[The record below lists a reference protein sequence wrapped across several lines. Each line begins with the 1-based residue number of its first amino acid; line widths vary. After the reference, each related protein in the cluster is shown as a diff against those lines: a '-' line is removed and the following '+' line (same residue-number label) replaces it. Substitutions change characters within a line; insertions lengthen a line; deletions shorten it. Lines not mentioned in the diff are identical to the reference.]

1 MHFIHQSLEDGH
13 HRFIYFFICWKN
25 MHHLLGN
32 LNTTSTSSLRFQTD
46 SRHGFYCK
54 ALFVYRILRGS
65 KNYVP
70 KTSENDQGRSHQ
82 SWFLVCLCLFTSSRM
97 RKRVNSSR
105 SVAQTT
111 YLSIC
116 PSQQKL
122 LLSETNNAVSTSR
135 AVCDASK
142 YDS

>member
-1 MHFIHQSLEDGH
+1 M
-13 HRFIYFFICWKN
+13 IYLFFY
-25 MHHLLGN
+25 LLKQY
-32 LNTTSTSSLRFQTD
+32 TSPSGKPQHNQYFLSSLSDRFQTWVLLQGTFCLQD
-46 SRHGFYCK
+46 PER
-54 ALFVYRILRGS
+54 

-82 SWFLVCLCLFTSSRM
+82 SCFLVCLCLFTSSRM

-122 LLSETNNAVSTSR
+122 LLSETNNAVSTLR